1 MLTDWPEGQA
11 ATLVRAHATLSKCNC
26 RVCFHPTAEFSS
38 TENGVVYGLRK
49 QQEMRD
55 MCFYHHEQIRCKIKG
70 AGLAA
75 KQDGLNYSMW
85 WVRSAMWNMD
95 TYTDDSG
102 FFAQFPFDTLH
113 TISSGLV
120 RMLRLILLELVDIAP
135 NTRLEL
141 SQRFAQIPMV
151 RGAVQRNLSYRAFK
165 TGIQSQSKY
174 VTLYWCRPGGCGSRT

>member
-55 MCFYHHEQIRCKIKG
+55 MCLYHHEQIRCKIKG
-70 AGLAA
+70 AGVAA

-113 TISSGLV
+113 TISSGLI

-141 SQRFAQIPMV
+141 SRRFSRIPMV
-151 RGAVQRNLSYRAFK
+151 RGAVQRNLYYRAFN
-165 TGIQSQSKY
+165 TGIQSQSK
-174 VTLYWCRPGGCGSRT
+174 